1 MSACSVLPTDSEL
14 GLSPSLLI
22 RDLRTQDAHFGSSR
36 ISNLSAC
43 VVWMM
48 LVVFSLQM
56 LQMVGVETLVLPAVP
71 ELLDTWTGAFGFKPM
86 DTFPR
91 KTLIELNLMAFPG
104 TSLLHKS
111 LPGLQ
116 AHPPIAGL
124 CLL

>member
-1 MSACSVLPTDSEL
+1 MILEKGDELISVAAIRVHGAVLAEMPLIGTRFQYRRQ
-14 GLSPSLLI
+14 GMCRRLLHAI
-22 RDLRTQDAHFGSSR
+22 E
-36 ISNLSAC
+36 
-43 VVWMM
+43 
-48 LVVFSLQM
+48 QM

-91 KTLIELNLMAFPG
+91 QTLIELNLMAFPG